1 MTTERTSMDRRT
13 WLQTTGTGLLG
24 AMALPFLPQPA
35 LGTHPVPTLTPA
47 ATEGPIRM
55 HLNENPFGC
64 SPLVYERFMQYRD
77 EYSQYPGPAFT
88 QLRDLAAKTYGARP
102 EQCVVMNGSIEVLK
116 TAGLLAQRTG
126 KQIVSPQPTYDNLM
140 VFAQYLGAEIRYIP
154 LKKDMQIDLK
164 AMLAAIDDQ
173 VGMVFL
179 CNPGNPTGMHLS
191 HDELLAF
198 AEQVPKEVILFV
210 DEAYAELADA
220 PDFKSMTPWLEQF
233 PNMIISRTMSK
244 AYGLSGFRI
253 GFALANEPMAT
264 QLNQLR
270 TTYVTAIGVRAA
282 IAAFEDTTWLEQ
294 ATKATI
300 AERRRVITFLRDRKI
315 DVVDSQANCVWYK
328 TGMEANAY
336 KKKFE
341 EAGIIVGRPFPP
353 HFDWCRI
360 SIASPDHMTTF
371 MNTYDRLFG

>member
-1 MTTERTSMDRRT
+1 
-13 WLQTTGTGLLG
+13 
-24 AMALPFLPQPA
+24 
-35 LGTHPVPTLTPA
+35 
-47 ATEGPIRM
+47 
-55 HLNENPFGC
+55 
-64 SPLVYERFMQYRD
+64 
-77 EYSQYPGPAFT
+77 
-88 QLRDLAAKTYGARP
+88 
-102 EQCVVMNGSIEVLK
+102 MNGSIEVLK

-126 KQIVSPQPTYDNLM
+126 KQIVSPKPTYDNLM